1 MLFQRADTIENGWR
15 AVQPFLDAWAQNDD
29 LEGYAVGTDGPDSAH
44 ELIQRDGRL
53 WHKVGEP
60 TGPGVAPVPKRG
72 EKSPS

>member
-1 MLFQRADTIENGWR
+1 MIQHGGGGRGNSAPTVPALRAGR
-15 AVQPFLDAWAQNDD
+15 LPGGAR
-29 LEGYAVGTDGPDSAH
+29 TDGPSGAH